1 MIKLKVMYK
10 LLSPHPLDNSILMS
24 YFIFKAW
31 FRTRDLSP
39 LILSVLSCHQE
50 MSKRKVGLTFLLNLT
65 STKFFWKPGSMT
77 IKKVHSLGLNTFPFV
92 LRHLQ

>member
-31 FRTRDLSP
+31 FRTRARGTRRRTESGGK
-39 LILSVLSCHQE
+39 E
-50 MSKRKVGLTFLLNLT
+50 ERKGEKMKESRKKSRKKSRIIKHINLFLPQLT
-65 STKFFWKPGSMT
+65 
-77 IKKVHSLGLNTFPFV
+77 
-92 LRHLQ
+92 